1 MTIFNGKTHYKWPF
15 SIAMLNYQRVWSIQK
30 TNGNADE
37 AEHDDANA
45 GNDGGVVMM
54 AMLAMLAMILSSNSS
69 CNNVNE

>member
-1 MTIFNGKTHYKWPF
+1 MVMKAK
-15 SIAMLNYQRVWSIQK
+15 QRQQLAVWLWSIQK
-30 TNGNADE
+30 TNGDADE

-54 AMLAMLAMILSSNSS
+54 AMLAMILSSNSS